1 MAGRE
6 NKPKPFAYNIAGWE
20 NKPKIFA
27 YMAGWENKP
36 KEWAKKI
43 SGSQSRS

>member
-6 NKPKPFAYNIAGWE
+6 NKPKTFAYNIAGWE